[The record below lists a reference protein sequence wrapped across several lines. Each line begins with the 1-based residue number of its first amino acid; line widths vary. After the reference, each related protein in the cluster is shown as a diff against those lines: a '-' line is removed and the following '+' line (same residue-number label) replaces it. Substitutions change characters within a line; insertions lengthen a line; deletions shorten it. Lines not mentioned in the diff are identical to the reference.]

1 MEQLFLNGK
10 ESAISN
16 NVMDL
21 DTHDNKKFDK
31 DAFRPDKNGL
41 KFLEGGLEGIK
52 ESRLTSEAPVGPRN
66 ASGARQVRGPVFGR
80 PSPREDIS
88 KGSGLL

>member
-10 ESAISN
+10 ESTISY

-31 DAFRPDKNGL
+31 DVFRPDKNGL

-52 ESRLTSEAPVGPRN
+52 
-66 ASGARQVRGPVFGR
+66 
-80 PSPREDIS
+80 
-88 KGSGLL
+88 

>member
-1 MEQLFLNGK
+1 MRRAGSCWNGL
-10 ESAISN
+10 EADGAVI
-16 NVMDL
+16 
-21 DTHDNKKFDK
+21 
-31 DAFRPDKNGL
+31 PDKNGL

-66 ASGARQVRGPVFGR
+66 ASGALQVRGPVFGR